1 MPELSRA
8 ILGLAS
14 FITIGSLI
22 MLFVVRPGTGEFVI
36 SVAALVIGVGM
47 GAVAVVVHLV
57 TNRNSTKR
65 SSVRLEE
72 EK

>member
-14 FITIGSLI
+14 FITIGSLL

-36 SVAALVIGVGM
+36 SIAALVIGVGM

-57 TNRNSTKR
+57 TNRNSTKQ

>member
-8 ILGLAS
+8 ILALAS

-47 GAVAVVVHLV
+47 GAVAVVVHVV
-57 TNRNSTKR
+57 TNRNSTKQR
-65 SSVRLEE
+65 SVRHEE

>member
-14 FITIGSLI
+14 FITIGSLL

-57 TNRNSTKR
+57 TNRNSTKQ